1 MSRWKLLRRDE
12 RGAAAIEMAI
22 SLPVLLVMIYGIFQV
37 GLVFQ
42 ANAGMQHALGE
53 GARYATLCVPASGG
67 CNSPSDSAVVT
78 RMSNKLFGMNIGS
91 FGTPTVTTPASTT
104 CTHCKQLSVTY
115 TVTPNFLFFNGRAV
129 SLTRT
134 KLVYIAY

>member
-1 MSRWKLLRRDE
+1 MSPLKLLRRNE
-12 RGAAAIEMAI
+12 EGAAAIEMAI
-22 SLPVLLVMIYGIFQV
+22 ALPVLLVMIYGIFQV

-53 GARYATLCVPASGG
+53 GARYATLCVPTSSG

-115 TVTPNFLFFNGRAV
+115 TVTPDFLFFNGRAI

>member
-1 MSRWKLLRRDE
+1 MSSRKLLRRDE

-53 GARYATLCVPASGG
+53 GARYATLCIPNSGG